1 MKKRLYLFL
10 SIIIVILMCVLQN
23 VLSLATITYMTLLI
37 NVVGLVW
44 FLKKYRKDNIVCFE
58 LFFSIVFFLVTYSL
72 FFITPDKIAG
82 WGATMAVDYLSY
94 TEDTYYYKL
103 ATLYSSLGYLM
114 FLLGATQTYSKRI
127 YNESHTIYR
136 CNKKIENTFLLF
148 SIATFSLFL
157 IFDYKEFVSLYQD
170 TPDAYSTSYV
180 LWFSMMYLNYLICV
194 FINARTAKITS
205 TKEFIK
211 QYPICVISFILLEL
225 LYLSSGHR
233 TQAIG
238 LFLPFIFLF
247 SHCIKKL
254 SDKMILTLCIVGF
267 FVLVIIGQTRTGNGF
282 NATTLGEFLID
293 FSGASVA
300 TPFFLQYVSDN
311 GITFG
316 SNYLIKILGAVPFLA
331 GFCLSIGLKVEPD
344 SFVTYTDFFMSTGSG
359 IGMGTSLIG
368 DLYYSFG
375 LPGIIVLMFIL
386 GYIVS
391 TLFKK
396 IVDGGN
402 FSPYILICI
411 AVLMSQSYFMPR
423 NDYFSFIRLI
433 AFQSLFYYIVS
444 YIMRK

>member
-1 MKKRLYLFL
+1 
-10 SIIIVILMCVLQN
+10 MCVLQN

-254 SDKMILTLCIVGF
+254 SDKMILTLI
-267 FVLVIIGQTRTGNGF
+267 
-282 NATTLGEFLID
+282 
-293 FSGASVA
+293 
-300 TPFFLQYVSDN
+300 
-311 GITFG
+311 
-316 SNYLIKILGAVPFLA
+316 
-331 GFCLSIGLKVEPD
+331 
-344 SFVTYTDFFMSTGSG
+344 
-359 IGMGTSLIG
+359 
-368 DLYYSFG
+368 
-375 LPGIIVLMFIL
+375 
-386 GYIVS
+386 
-391 TLFKK
+391 
-396 IVDGGN
+396 
-402 FSPYILICI
+402 
-411 AVLMSQSYFMPR
+411 
-423 NDYFSFIRLI
+423 
-433 AFQSLFYYIVS
+433 
-444 YIMRK
+444 

>member
-1 MKKRLYLFL
+1 MRKRLYLFV
-10 SIIIVILMCVLQN
+10 SILIVCLMCFFQN
-23 VLSLATITYMTLLI
+23 ILSWAAITYATLFI
-37 NVVGLVW
+37 NVIGLLW
-44 FLKKYRKDNIVCFE
+44 FLKKYRYENIVCFE

-72 FFITPDKIAG
+72 FFITPYKIAG
-82 WGATMAVDYLSY
+82 WGATMAVDHLSY
-94 TEDTYYYKL
+94 TGDNFYKL

-114 FLLGATQTYSKRI
+114 FLLGATQAY
-127 YNESHTIYR
+127 
-136 CNKKIENTFLLF
+136 NKKIYSEPYNINKCNKRIEKTFLLF
-148 SIATFSLFL
+148 SIITFLFFI

-170 TPDAYSTSYV
+170 TPDAYSTSYIS
-180 LWFSMMYLNYLICV
+180 WFSMMYLNYLICV

-205 TKEFIK
+205 INKFIK
-211 QYPICVISFILLEL
+211 QYPACIISFILLEF

-254 SDKMILTLCIVGF
+254 SGKAILMLCVVGF
-267 FVLVIIGQTRTGNGF
+267 FVLIIIGQTRSGNGF

-300 TPFFLQYVSDN
+300 TSFFLQYVSDN

-316 SNYLIKILGAVPFLA
+316 TNYLIKILGAVPFLA
-331 GFCLSIGLKVEPD
+331 GFCLSLGLKVEPD
-344 SFVTYTDFFMSTGSG
+344 SFITYTDFFMSTGSG

-375 LPGIIVLMFIL
+375 LPGIIILMFIL

-391 TLFKK
+391 ILFKK

-402 FSPYILICI
+402 YSPYILICI

-423 NDYFSFIRLI
+423 NDYVSFIRPL
-433 AFQSLFYYIVS
+433 AFQCLFYYIVS
-444 YIMRK
+444 HIMQK